1 MVSSIMEQIE
11 KKSRK
16 ISKVVDSI
24 SRMVNW
30 SVSGGNYI
38 EKGMK
43 KVTLYQCLGAEN
55 SSTMQNTDRGSS
67 KH

>member
-1 MVSSIMEQIE
+1 MVSSLMEQIE

-38 EKGMK
+38 EG
-43 KVTLYQCLGAEN
+43 G
-55 SSTMQNTDRGSS
+55 
-67 KH
+67 